1 MKPISKHAVRAGG
14 QGISWCPED
23 RAGVVGFLHQKGGV
37 GKSTLSLLTAMA
49 LQQGDARVLLVD
61 ADPQATSSDWCAMHG
76 LPAGIELAALPLPEM
91 HVGLGSR
98 TDVDW
103 VVIDGPPGL
112 SAVTESIVGVADL
125 LLIPCRAAL
134 PDVWTLTWL
143 AALVKRQ
150 LKRQPKQQ
158 LKQGEPA
165 APLAQVVFNQVSL
178 QQFQPPPPYPPHS
191 TEHTLLEQV
200 YSCGLTV
207 NACILPFDAA
217 ITAFFAVG
225 QLPPSLMSLVLRLLK
240 AETLSS

>member
-1 MKPISKHAVRAGG
+1 MKPISKHAVRAGR
-14 QGISWCPED
+14 QGISWCPEY

-49 LQQGDARVLLVD
+49 LQQDDARVLLVD

-91 HVGLGSR
+91 HVELGSR

-112 SAVTESIVGVADL
+112 SALTESIVGVADL

-150 LKRQPKQQ
+150 LKQR
-158 LKQGEPA
+158 EPA

-178 QQFQPPPPYPPHS
+178 QQFQPPYPPHS

-200 YSCGLTV
+200 HSCGLTV
-207 NACILPFDAA
+207 NACILPFEAA
-217 ITAFFAVG
+217 ITDFFAVG

-240 AETLSS
+240 AETLCS